1 MRTTAVDFG
10 SIVSLP
16 MISNDAWTGR
26 IQRLRH
32 IWTNSAPKA
41 SAPHGAFILANAS
54 CIGSAETTII
64 PSNGESIS
72 TMRTTAPAIES
83 APSSSAIT
91 TNPLRG
97 AKRPKLTNSTNSH
110 IIKINTNG
118 CGTCCDTSAAWIQ
131 VVLARSAVVCDALVA
146 SARWNSVWGANPV
159 KLCCRLS
166 SNFQAGG
173 SSGPGLGPGPP
184 GQVSAILATVY
195 LRIMA
200 LVSLASGP

>member
-1 MRTTAVDFG
+1 MGGTRDSQPVAQT
-10 SIVSLP
+10 
-16 MISNDAWTGR
+16 
-26 IQRLRH
+26 
-32 IWTNSAPKA
+32 
-41 SAPHGAFILANAS
+41 HGAFILANAS

-83 APSSSAIT
+83 APTSRAIT

-97 AKRPKLTNSTNSH
+97 AKRPKLTNNTNSH

-146 SARWNSVWGANPV
+146 SARWNLYGGPTQ
-159 KLCCRLS
+159 
-166 SNFQAGG
+166 SNFAAGSQAT
-173 SSGPGLGPGPP
+173 SK
-184 GQVSAILATVY
+184 
-195 LRIMA
+195 
-200 LVSLASGP
+200 